1 MTHKLKALGLALV
14 AVFAMSAV
22 ASSAAQ
28 AGIFEITAGTEATI
42 TGEQVAGLVT
52 GAETPKH
59 EFTTKAGVVKC
70 TPATFHGVFKTAAP
84 TELKLSATYGNT
96 TAGTG
101 CTLAGVA
108 GPVVHMNGCEYL
120 FTAGD
125 TTPAGNTNAITV
137 ATHLVCPAGKVI
149 DITTP
154 VGNPACTIT
163 IGPQTFVQS
172 MITAQN
178 NALTGTGMDVT
189 ATIDVTG
196 IDYEVHGKC
205 PNAVPETV
213 TQTDGT
219 YRGVVTLK
227 GDAIPG
233 GGAVGVTVT

>member
-22 ASSAAQ
+22 VASTAQ
-28 AGIFEITAGTEATI
+28 AGVFEITAGTEATI
-42 TGEQVAGLVT
+42 TGEQVNGLVT
-52 GAETPKH
+52 GVETPKN
-59 EFTTKAGVVKC
+59 EVILDTGAFKC

-101 CTLAGVA
+101 CTFSGIA
-108 GPVVHMNGCEYL
+108 GPVIHMNGCEYL
-120 FTAGD
+120 FTAGN
-125 TTPAGNTNAITV
+125 TTPAGNNNAITV
-137 ATHLVCPAGKVI
+137 AMHLICPPGKVI

-154 VGNPACTIT
+154 IGNPPCTIT
-163 IGPQTFVQS
+163 IGPQTFPES

-178 NALTGTGMDVT
+178 NAIAGTGMDVT
-189 ATIDVTG
+189 ATMDITG

-213 TQTDGT
+213 TRTNGI

-233 GGAVGVTVT
+233 GGPVGVTVT